1 MTKRRIGLKQALVTA
16 VLVLLAVSVLTSL
29 IAKTVSAE
37 ATVTLYPTQGPVGK
51 QVIVNG
57 QGFADYASVTISFNG
72 KTVQQTQVSGM
83 YGGIVAGLFKV
94 PAGTADGTYNV
105 VVTDSSGNSVT
116 VPFIVGASLATSAP
130 SSSSTSPN
138 PTSSSGS
145 NNGLTPT
152 YTPFIYPTL
161 QPKSSGL
168 DPLIIGLI
176 VVVVAVGVIVPVFFM
191 FFRNRSPKRDLLL
204 DREPTYRP
212 EPYSPVERPA
222 ASPSP
227 YSQPPSRYS
236 TPTSRYSSPSSRYGS
251 PSTSRYTQNTAYS
264 RYSARPTQTDSR
276 YSAPASSAQQ
286 SNSVRTCPHCKR
298 TVKGDYSVC
307 PYCYKRM

>member
-1 MTKRRIGLKQALVTA
+1 MTKRRIGLKQVLFTTI
-16 VLVLLAVSVLTSL
+16 LVLLAVSIVTSL
-29 IAKTVSAE
+29 ISKTVSAE

-57 QGFADYASVTISFNG
+57 QGFADYASVTITFNG

-105 VVTDSSGNSVT
+105 VVTDSVGNSVT
-116 VPFIVGASLATSAP
+116 VPFTVGASVATPTP

-138 PTSSSGS
+138 PTSSSNS

-161 QPKSSGL
+161 QPQNSGL

-191 FFRNRSPKRDLLL
+191 FFRSRSPKREPLLE
-204 DREPTYRP
+204 REPLPYRTD
-212 EPYSPVERPA
+212 PYTPSERPNPT
-222 ASPSP
+222 PSP
-227 YSQPPSRYS
+227 YSRQPFSQPPSRYS
-236 TPTSRYSSPSSRYGS
+236 TPTSRYSS

-264 RYSARPTQTDSR
+264 RYSARPTATDR
-276 YSAPASSAQQ
+276 YSAPSSSVQQ
-286 SNSVRTCPHCKR
+286 PISGRTCPHCKR
-298 TVKGDYSVC
+298 TVTGDYSIC
-307 PYCYKRM
+307 PYCYKKMR